1 MNWDWEKLQE
11 KRQRQPNANKPQ
23 QQGNTPPPKFPDF
36 GEKFKNFKPSSF
48 RGWKVLGLAA
58 IALWAASGFF
68 IVGPD
73 EVGVIQRFGQ
83 YNRTVGEGPHIR
95 LPYPIESHL
104 KPNITQWQRLEI
116 GFRGAAGGQ
125 TRLVPVEA
133 SMLTSDENVVMVQ
146 FVVQYRIGQK
156 EDNARKFLFNLTGQH
171 ETVKSAAEAA
181 MREVIG
187 KSKIDAA
194 LTEGKAE
201 IQLAT
206 KTLLQNI
213 LDAYDAGVEIGTLQM
228 QDVHAPQEVMTAFRD
243 VASAREDKIRSTNEA
258 EKYRNEFIPEAQ
270 GIAARI
276 LNEAE
281 AYKENV
287 VRKAQGE
294 TQRFLAV
301 VTEYNKA
308 KDITKKR
315 MYLEAMEA
323 ILSAP
328 GMEKIIMPKDTGERT
343 LPLLPL
349 GSTAIGAGGK
359 K

>member
-11 KRQRQPNANKPQ
+11 KRQRQPSANRPQ

-48 RGWKVLGLAA
+48 RGGKLLGLAA
-58 IALWAASGFF
+58 IALWGASGFF

-83 YNRTVGEGPHIR
+83 YNRTVGDGPHVR

-116 GFRGAAGGQ
+116 GFRGGSGGQ

-146 FVVQYRIGQK
+146 FVVQYRIGAK
-156 EDNARKFLFNLTGQH
+156 EGNARKFLFNLTGQH

-201 IQLAT
+201 IQLTT
-206 KTLLQNI
+206 KTLLQGI
-213 LDAYDAGVEIGTLQM
+213 LDAYDAGVEIGTVQM
-228 QDVHAPQEVMTAFRD
+228 QDVHAPQDVMTAFRD
-243 VASAREDKIRSTNEA
+243 VASAREDKVRSTNEA
-258 EKYRNEFIPEAQ
+258 EAYRNKYIPEAQ
-270 GIAARI
+270 GIAARTI
-276 LNEAE
+276 NEAE
-281 AYKENV
+281 AYKETV
-287 VRKAQGE
+287 VFKAQGE
-294 TQRFLAV
+294 SQRFLAV
-301 VTEYNKA
+301 LEEYNKA
-308 KDITKKR
+308 RDVTKKR

-328 GMEKIIMPKDTGERT
+328 GMEKIIMSKDTGDRT

-349 GSTAIGAGGK
+349 SPIGNDAGGK

>member
-1 MNWDWEKLQE
+1 M
-11 KRQRQPNANKPQ
+11 
-23 QQGNTPPPKFPDF
+23 
-36 GEKFKNFKPSSF
+36 
-48 RGWKVLGLAA
+48 GLAA
-58 IALWAASGFF
+58 IVLWAASGFF

-83 YNRTVGEGPHIR
+83 YNRTVGEGPHVR

-116 GFRGAAGGQ
+116 GFRGGSGGQ

-146 FVVQYRIGQK
+146 FVVQYRIGAK
-156 EDNARKFLFNLTGQH
+156 EGNARKFLFNLTGQH

-201 IQLAT
+201 IQLTT
-206 KTLLQNI
+206 KTLLQGI
-213 LDAYDAGVEIGTLQM
+213 LDAYDAGVEIGTVQM
-228 QDVHAPQEVMTAFRD
+228 QDVHAPQDVMTAFRD
-243 VASAREDKIRSTNEA
+243 VASAREDKVRSTNEA
-258 EKYRNEFIPEAQ
+258 EAYRNKYIPEAQ
-270 GIAARI
+270 GIAARTI
-276 LNEAE
+276 NEAE
-281 AYKENV
+281 AYKETV
-287 VRKAQGE
+287 VFRAQGE
-294 TQRFLAV
+294 SQRFLAV
-301 VTEYNKA
+301 LEEYNKA
-308 KDITKKR
+308 KDVTKKR
-315 MYLEAMEA
+315 MYLEAMET

-328 GMEKIIMPKDTGERT
+328 GMEKIIMSKDAGDRT

-349 GSTAIGAGGK
+349 GSLGNDAGGK